1 MVMRVTQQSIYGNI
15 VTQAN
20 ASLARLMATNNQSST
35 QKRINAPSDDPTG
48 SVQVL
53 NSRTNI
59 SQLTQYGTNITA
71 ANGWLKQSDSTLTSM
86 STLITTIKENA
97 EQAATGTVTAENR
110 SQIASAVR
118 QYFEQ
123 LISLANTQY
132 SGNSLFAGQKTSTP
146 AYTEGLWMNSNDPS
160 FDTAVASGGGF
171 TISGDM
177 DATVLVQFMAS
188 SGGSNQP
195 AFSYSSDGGDS
206 WTAGTYTTAA
216 AAATQTLNM
225 GDVTMSMSS
234 SALNTVKASAN
245 HNDTTGTWM
254 WIRPT
259 AVYLGNTNEPVKVI
273 SAGNAVVTASA
284 AGTFSA
290 NVMVRA
296 DEPCNFA
303 SGATFAYSYST
314 DGGTSW
320 VTGNTSGT
328 ADGDSVTLS
337 VPGGILTL
345 GDNGGP
351 IVAGNQFFIQPST
364 ADISIGISPT
374 DSVVVNGVGKDIFG
388 GIYNGQAVTF
398 SGSNA
403 GNLFET
409 VGKLVGYLDTNN
421 QEGVAQCL
429 EDLTAGQDQVL
440 NTAASVGARENRV
453 TSAETMVETL
463 AENATTTL
471 SGVEDADLTTLMTTL
486 AEQELAYQAVLKSSS
501 TVMNLSLLSYI

>member
-15 VTQAN
+15 ITQAN
-20 ASLARLMATNNQSST
+20 ASLARLMETNNQSST

-48 SVQVL
+48 TVQVL

-59 SQLTQYGTNITA
+59 SQLTQYETNINA
-71 ANGWLKQSDSTLTSM
+71 ANGWLKQADSTLTSM

-97 EQAATGTVTAENR
+97 EQAATGTVTEENR
-110 SQIASAVR
+110 TQIASAVR
-118 QYFEQ
+118 QYFQQ
-123 LISLANTQY
+123 LISLANTEY
-132 SGNSLFAGQKTSTP
+132 SSNSLFAGQKTSTP
-146 AYTEGLWMNSNDPS
+146 AFTEGLWMNSNDPS
-160 FDTAVASGGGF
+160 FDAAVTSGGGF

-177 DATVLVQFMAS
+177 DETVLVQFMAS
-188 SGGSNQP
+188 GGGTNQP
-195 AFSYSSDGGDS
+195 AFSYSADGGDS
-206 WTAGTYTTAA
+206 WTTGTYTTAA
-216 AAATQTLNM
+216 GAATQTLNM
-225 GDVTMSMSS
+225 GDVNISMAS
-234 SALNTVKASAN
+234 SALNTVKASAD
-245 HNDTTGTWM
+245 HDDTNGTWM

-273 SAGNAVVTASA
+273 SAGNTVVTASA

-296 DEPCNFA
+296 DEGCNFA

-351 IVAGNQFFIQPST
+351 IDAGNQFFIQPST

-374 DSVVVNGVGKDIFG
+374 DSVVVNSVGKDIFG
-388 GIYNGQAVTF
+388 GIYDGEAVTF
-398 SGSNA
+398 SGSTA
-403 GNLFET
+403 ANLFET

-421 QEGVAQCL
+421 QDGISQCL
-429 EDLTAGQDQVL
+429 EDLTAAQDQVL
-440 NTAASVGARENRV
+440 DAAASIGARENRV
-453 TSAETMVETL
+453 TSAATMVETL
-463 AENATTTL
+463 AENATSTL
-471 SGVEDADLTTLMTTL
+471 SSVEDADLTELITTL